1 MENQN
6 SFALLGVPSC
16 ATPMETRMEV
26 PQNIKNRIT
35 IWSSNPTS
43 GYISR
48 RTKNRLLKRYL
59 HTHVHSSMICNSPE
73 VEATQMPTDRWRVN
87 QTSHIHMI
95 QYYSALKK
103 EGNLVTCYNT
113 DEPWGHYAKWNN
125 PVTRRQILCDSVYRR
140 HLKSSNS

>member
-16 ATPMETRMEV
+16 ATPTETRMEV
-26 PQNIKNRIT
+26 PKKIKNRIT

-48 RTKNRLLKRYL
+48 RTKNRFLKRYL